1 MSEWI
6 FMNLIDRTG
15 SQFCCFYF
23 HLGAFSCLLI
33 KSVLNTL
40 QAHWKLPSMQ
50 IIKERG
56 AQNEIWLSPENKQAL
71 LEVGRKGKEMV
82 LQHVGTVLKTK
93 QKPPWRWKHRLIQ
106 NNSSLQTITCIHHNH

>member
-6 FMNLIDRTG
+6 CMNLIDRTR

-40 QAHWKLPSMQ
+40 QAH
-50 IIKERG
+50 
-56 AQNEIWLSPENKQAL
+56 
-71 LEVGRKGKEMV
+71 
-82 LQHVGTVLKTK
+82 
-93 QKPPWRWKHRLIQ
+93 
-106 NNSSLQTITCIHHNH
+106 